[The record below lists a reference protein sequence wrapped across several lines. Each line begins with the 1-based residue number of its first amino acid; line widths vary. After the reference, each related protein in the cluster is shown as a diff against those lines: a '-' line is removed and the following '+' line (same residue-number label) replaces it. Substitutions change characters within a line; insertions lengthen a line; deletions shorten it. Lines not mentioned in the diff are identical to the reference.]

1 MERQEVIY
9 YRQQLKE
16 YLRSTKYY
24 RNADEQKV
32 QKFVEAIEN
41 DLLEV
46 IRTNQHVDLQDVY
59 EFIDK
64 EALGELIN
72 LTNRGRS
79 LCADN
84 DADIAWYSSLN
95 GNDHL
100 FQAKYMLYMP
110 TKEQL
115 KLEIERENELYRLQH
130 NEELKVIENGRNKW
144 PSSATSASSPQASP
158 QKGEGIRR
166 CM

>member
-79 LCADN
+79 LAAQNEQSEGLLREAMDYYLGYLESN
-84 DADIAWYSSLN
+84 KHPLSE
-95 GNDHL
+95 
-100 FQAKYMLYMP
+100 
-110 TKEQL
+110 KEIKRRKKNPKPEQPEPESYD
-115 KLEIERENELYRLQH
+115 KLE
-130 NEELKVIENGRNKW
+130 GRKYEGLCE
-144 PSSATSASSPQASP
+144 TST
-158 QKGEGIRR
+158 KINVL
-166 CM
+166 